1 MNDMSILIARGR
13 ATGNA
18 ELLEVPTTAGGKFG
32 KLRFAIAIN
41 SSYNKRGADGKPVT
55 VEQVNYHNCVK
66 TYNFDDKGNLPKHA
80 YDMKA
85 MILKGRKVAIKGE
98 VQARVLKTKEYPE
111 LNQYATEV
119 DLNGFDSHL
128 EVDLPPRT
136 TTAGGAVQG
145 GATAIEG
152 NPYDSGAPQQET
164 PVEPAIEQHLDEK
177 PF

>member
-18 ELLEVPTTAGGKFG
+18 ELLEIP
-32 KLRFAIAIN
+32 
-41 SSYNKRGADGKPVT
+41 
-55 VEQVNYHNCVK
+55 
-66 TYNFDDKGNLPKHA
+66 
-80 YDMKA
+80 
-85 MILKGRKVAIKGE
+85 
-98 VQARVLKTKEYPE
+98 
-111 LNQYATEV
+111 
-119 DLNGFDSHL
+119 
-128 EVDLPPRT
+128 

-164 PVEPAIEQHLDEK
+164 PVEPVIEQQLDEK